1 MFLAIPFRCP
11 RVAIY
16 VERVPLVWSEFLSV
30 QRYSECGGRYQ
41 TLDVIVGPVR
51 VIVSRRL

>member
-1 MFLAIPFRCP
+1 MFLSIPFR
-11 RVAIY
+11 RRMAIY
-16 VERVPLVWSEFLSV
+16 VEHVPLAWSEFLSV
-30 QRYSECGGRYQ
+30 QRRVECGRYQ